1 MILKNKKAG
10 EKLLTIWWFIVLG
23 VIGGAIG
30 IGIMIYFSATVNTN
44 SVEAG
49 ILGERIINC
58 ISENGYLKNNVLN
71 KDTEKNDFS
80 VSPNLERF
88 RDFDIFKECGI
99 DRRLFERGSYL
110 YFNVS
115 ISSGG
120 IVLANFIAGDY
131 SLERDCSI
139 ASKISASHFAKCDEK
154 SETLFNDKNEIIKI
168 HVLTGSNQQ
177 GGRVAA
183 V

>member
-1 MILKNKKAG
+1 MKIKKMNKKAG

-23 VIGGAIG
+23 VIGGGIG
-30 IGIMIYFSATVNTN
+30 IGVMIYFSATVNTN
-44 SVEAG
+44 GVEAG

-58 ISENGYLKNNVLN
+58 ISENGYLKNNTLQVN
-71 KDTEKNDFS
+71 
-80 VSPNLERF
+80 
-88 RDFDIFKECGI
+88 FDIFKECGI

-115 ISSGG
+115 ISGG
-120 IVLANFIAGDY
+120 GLVLANFIAGDY

-139 ASKISASHFAKCDEK
+139 ASKISVSHFAKCDEK
-154 SETLFNDKNEIIKI
+154 IETVFNDKNEIIKI

-177 GGRVAA
+177 GGRVA
-183 V
+183 VV

>member
-23 VIGGAIG
+23 VIGGGIG

-44 SVEAG
+44 GVEAG

-58 ISENGYLKNNVLN
+58 ISENGYLKNNVLA
-71 KDTEKNDFS
+71 
-80 VSPNLERF
+80 L
-88 RDFDIFKECGI
+88 DFDIFKECSI
-99 DRRLFERGSYL
+99 DRKLFQRGSYL

-115 ISSGG
+115 ISSSGG
-120 IVLANFIAGDY
+120 LISLANFVAGDY
-131 SLERDCSI
+131 SFERDCSI
-139 ASKISASHFAKCDEK
+139 ASKISAMKFAKCSEK
-154 SETLFNDKNEIIKI
+154 AETVFNDKNEIIKI

-177 GGRVAA
+177 GGRVA
-183 V
+183 VV